1 VPVAKDL
8 AADIDNAKLR
18 VTFLDLEVVEM
29 INRINIMEIE
39 LGLPIEDL
47 AKGIIANLATLVNIY
62 IVFCFKILLFKICID

>member
-1 VPVAKDL
+1 VPVVKDL

-47 AKGIIANLATLVNIY
+47 AKGIIANLVTLVNTY
-62 IVFCFKILLFKICID
+62 IFRLKIILFKIV